1 MKAITSERHI
11 INITF
16 FAKEGRKMKM
26 KVGKKRYNG
35 FCKYNVA
42 AAFVFKMNF
51 CRIIS
56 YN

>member
-16 FAKEGRKMKM
+16 FAKEGRKMRM